1 MKGKRALTSFCIPFA
16 GYLLACFLYISASVS
31 YMPGI
36 FGRFDVRGKGPPNLN
51 PKEQC
56 IRSPTGTM
64 GVVVFSHG
72 FLLIRF
78 LGRHHW
84 LPSPGKQERKMRDV
98 LCNTDVYY
106 VRRSIYLYTRL
117 ASSGPLIASTC
128 YSSSIWVIKSLLP
141 KYWEICAAAPICP
154 IIGHK
159 AQIFHWITAFTITH
173 KISILEHLRS
183 PWGI

>member
-1 MKGKRALTSFCIPFA
+1 MIGLSSNEVEGSFDILLYPFCRISSCMFSIHLSIRLLHVRHLWSFWCARKRSTKPESQGAMYPFPNRNN
-16 GYLLACFLYISASVS
+16 GSGGLFSWFSLDKV
-31 YMPGI
+31 
-36 FGRFDVRGKGPPNLN
+36 FG
-51 PKEQC
+51 QA
-56 IRSPTGTM
+56 
-64 GVVVFSHG
+64 
-72 FLLIRF
+72 
-78 LGRHHW
+78 HW

-154 IIGHK
+154 IIGHGK
-159 AQIFHWITAFTITH
+159 GSYIQ
-173 KISILEHLRS
+173 
-183 PWGI
+183 G